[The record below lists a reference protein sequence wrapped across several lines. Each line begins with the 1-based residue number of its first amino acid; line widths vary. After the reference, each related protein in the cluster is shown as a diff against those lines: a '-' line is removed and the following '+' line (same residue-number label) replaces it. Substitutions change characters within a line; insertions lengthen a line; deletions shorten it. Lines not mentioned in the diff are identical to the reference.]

1 MAERTKLTRV
11 PPSWEPDEWWAH
23 VATCDACSKWYENP
37 AAAGEHHDPQPVI
50 LEPRVEHLG
59 AGDVLLLEVP
69 AGVPASAVEAWAQ
82 RAREVVPAG
91 VTVLI
96 VAGEARVMQ
105 PEEASVV
112 VQLAHERLR
121 TAASAV
127 VDHFNQHGATEPLEL
142 GATIVELAQVLDSVE
157 LVEETIPRRQ
167 ETYLVQKW
175 FESERGWGQR
185 SDGWSLHRNREELE
199 PAPWWRRPTRRCPPA
214 SPSRSAPGAGSG
226 GCPRSR
232 DSSRLVASPV
242 LRCRPWRR
250 LRREPARGASWTS
263 PSASSSPTSG
273 SPAGRATTASPA
285 GRSTSPAAP

>member
-11 PPSWEPDEWWAH
+11 PPSWDPDEWWAH
-23 VATCDACSKWYENP
+23 VASCDACSKWYEDPRTPAPANP
-37 AAAGEHHDPQPVI
+37 DEVRVDLSDLTYGVQAPVI

-69 AGVPASAVEAWAQ
+69 AGVPVSAVEAWAQ

-127 VDHFNQHGATEPLEL
+127 VDYFNQHGATEPLEL
-142 GATIVELAQVLDSVE
+142 GATIVELAKVLDSVE
-157 LVEETIPRRQ
+157 LVEGTVPRRQ

-185 SDGWSLHRNREELE
+185 PDGWSLHRNREELD
-199 PAPWWRRPTRRCPPA
+199 AYVKTYWG
-214 SPSRSAPGAGSG
+214 SMPSAVPDEYSAPDGEPRVYPGSVFTDEQIAKLDESTNGARFWGHPPEVKS
-226 GCPRSR
+226 
-232 DSSRLVASPV
+232 
-242 LRCRPWRR
+242 
-250 LRREPARGASWTS
+250 
-263 PSASSSPTSG
+263 
-273 SPAGRATTASPA
+273 
-285 GRSTSPAAP
+285 